1 MDFRV
6 KESENW
12 PTEEDLEPHVYAN
25 GRFDVGD
32 YLHVEWQV
40 FMKDNLPKKA
50 IPFVKLNQSE
60 ISKNRWGR
68 DTFFC
73 EIWNMSGGRFSMID
87 IQKLTTADYYKI
99 THELEEMENVWDG
112 KYNESKHDSRKRIQ
126 EAQANMA
133 YYGFKRVP
141 ERDFSDDGT
150 RFFMWV
156 WDPEDTGH
164 SPFYFSKAG
173 GYDMV
178 FFSEHFGSNVR
189 QECRRHGYN
198 NLDDLN
204 GISKSAFTDE
214 ALGKIVAQ
222 LQKIRESD
230 WFESICPEFSTRGA
244 IDQGIEV
251 KDYNAD
257 KDHQR
262 VMDFAKRAGGDTDKM
277 IKLAANMAKA
287 IKDEEKMRSRW
298 QAAVDIYGSE
308 SPVAK
313 AFEAQANANHW
324 HINIRPRSGD
334 IDWSSLFESV
344 SLDEEDLNGF
354 YLDLADNFGGDNI
367 HQNEDGSITI
377 RDKATVLLADDD
389 SGEHYII
396 TDNNDYTE
404 ERIGFNEMI
413 EYVNE
418 LLNDN
423 IQESTLDKVFKP
435 SKSLTENINDEHIYK
450 AHAEYEK
457 DQLKKK
463 EEEDNQENFTF
474 DEGSVKLATV
484 VKESKIKESMEHP
497 YDILIAKKESEK
509 GKSIEDKWRHADEV
523 QINLDRVNDCH
534 LYKVCPIFDGAVLY
548 YWNEDGSIDNIDE
561 HQLGWAVER
570 FVQGYKDFDIEIAD
584 KRLLPI
590 LSKSQSDL
598 INKKLFGL
606 AERKYWNNFFDKL
619 TESADGDRTE
629 DLLKDYFDTSDVELS
644 DETCWGLPVY
654 IVDNMRYAVGDA
666 DEAYEAAVKQAISVY
681 EDDTDEGKINW
692 LQEHHWPGV
701 DERGV
706 CEACGDDPDDYEEGE
721 TIYQPSSIDEY
732 IETMGFSQASDA
744 FSMAFLGDYIN
755 KREIGEYVVDND
767 GVGALASEDGNEIS
781 IGDDLSAFCLGRAY

>member
-1 MDFRV
+1 MA
-6 KESENW
+6 K
-12 PTEEDLEPHVYAN
+12 
-25 GRFDVGD
+25 
-32 YLHVEWQV
+32 LH
-40 FMKDNLPKKA
+40 
-50 IPFVKLNQSE
+50 
-60 ISKNRWGR
+60 
-68 DTFFC
+68 
-73 EIWNMSGGRFSMID
+73 
-87 IQKLTTADYYKI
+87 
-99 THELEEMENVWDG
+99 
-112 KYNESKHDSRKRIQ
+112 

-222 LQKIRESD
+222 LQAIRESD
-230 WFESICPEFSTRGA
+230 WFESLCPEFSTRGA

-334 IDWSSLFESV
+334 IDWSSLFESTIRENV
-344 SLDEEDLNGF
+344 GLSESELVDDSNEEDWDDLGYDDPDAGVEDLEETPHFPIGGHDFYYSDADKYEPSYEYYSNEEMAADGFQPTGIKTDDDDNLKDKVNLTPPQARDIFVNPTSLNTTLRKTKDVELYKNKLSHSAFNDDDRYRSDTGEYRSSADKNNEDLNERPSDF
-354 YLDLADNFGGDNI
+354 HFDRKDFLNIFEEPMEFGPTFNRHDSDPLNVP
-367 HQNEDGSITI
+367 DSYSIGYPE
-377 RDKATVLLADDD
+377 AV
-389 SGEHYII
+389 
-396 TDNNDYTE
+396 DYTPE
-404 ERIGFNEMI
+404 D
-413 EYVNE
+413 V
-418 LLNDN
+418 LKD
-423 IQESTLDKVFKP
+423 
-435 SKSLTENINDEHIYK
+435 SK
-450 AHAEYEK
+450 
-457 DQLKKK
+457 
-463 EEEDNQENFTF
+463 
-474 DEGSVKLATV
+474 KLATA
-484 VKESKIKESMEHP
+484 VKESKKIKESMDKP
-497 YDILIAKKESEK
+497 FDILIAKKESEK
-509 GKSIEDKWRHADEV
+509 GKSIEDKWRYADKV
-523 QINLDRVNDCH
+523 QISLDRVNDSH
-534 LYKVCPIFDGAVLY
+534 LYKVSPISNGAVLY
-548 YWNEDGSIDNIDE
+548 YWNENGSINNINEDE
-561 HQLGWAVER
+561 LLMAVER
-570 FVQGYKDFDIEIAD
+570 FTQGYKDFDIEIAD
-584 KRLLPI
+584 KKLLPI
-590 LSKSQSDL
+590 LSKGQSDF

-619 TESADGDRTE
+619 TESADGNRTE
-629 DLLKDYFDTSDVELS
+629 DLLKDYFDTTDVELS

-654 IVDNMRYAVGDA
+654 IVDNKRYAVGDA
-666 DEAYEAAVKQAISVY
+666 DDAYEAAVKQAISVY

-692 LQEHHWPGV
+692 LQKHHWPGV
-701 DERGV
+701 DEEGV
-706 CEACGDDPDDYEEGE
+706 CEACGDDLDDYGEGE

-732 IETMGFSQASDA
+732 IDTMGFSQASDA

-755 KREIGEYVVDND
+755 KQEIGEYVVDND

-781 IGDDLSAFCLGRAY
+781 IGDDLYAYCLGGAY